1 MLRFRFPWR
10 VELLRYAFSV
20 RRNMHKLD
28 ASIATQIESEYKSG
42 NFPLRKQGLFSV
54 GRRERT

>member
-1 MLRFRFPWR
+1 
-10 VELLRYAFSV
+10 LRYAFSV

-28 ASIATQIESEYKSG
+28 ASIAAHIDAEYKSG